1 MATTKLK
8 PKASTNI
15 IEGATPVE
23 ETEEK
28 MTPPVNETEKT
39 NTPEEGVVNT
49 PEQETPAQET
59 STEESKTEEPEAPV
73 KETEE
78 KSTTPQTVTFEDK
91 KSTPAEKNVK
101 ICLRAKHS
109 CTIGG
114 VHYHFEKGKQ
124 YNVPQSVKSILM
136 QADLLMPL

>member
-1 MATTKLK
+1 MAARSFK

-15 IEGATPVE
+15 IEGATLVD
-23 ETEEK
+23 ETA
-28 MTPPVNETEKT
+28 VT

-59 STEESKTEEPEAPV
+59 PTEETTATEGQTVVE
-73 KETEE
+73 EE
-78 KSTTPQTVTFEDK
+78 KSEEETQTTAPTVTFEDK
-91 KSTPAEKNVK
+91 ESTPAEKNVK
-101 ICLRAKHS
+101 IRLRAKHS
-109 CTIGG
+109 CNIGG
-114 VHYHFEKGKQ
+114 VPYHFEKGKQ